1 MKKYCLLI
9 CATVIAVLNGLLLL
23 PSAHEYATLIEAVA
37 LVLMLVLLTVLLTI
51 FTGGKAEPKTPSM
64 ASVVPPPATVPPTAP
79 ASNQAEAEIV
89 AFFALLQEKGR
100 FVDFLMDDV
109 TAYDDAQVGAA
120 ARVVHQGCRE
130 VLREH
135 FKITPVSDA
144 AEGSPVTVPAGFEP
158 DEYRLVGKIS
168 AQPPF
173 TGTLI
178 HKGWKTEFVKLPRTI
193 KTSGGRLPGIAPAE
207 VELK

>member
-1 MKKYCLLI
+1 MREHATPVAATSLALALLLI
-9 CATVIAVLNGLLLL
+9 VLALFTDAK
-23 PSAHEYATLIEAVA
+23 SAPKMPPAPAAVA
-37 LVLMLVLLTVLLTI
+37 
-51 FTGGKAEPKTPSM
+51 
-64 ASVVPPPATVPPTAP
+64 PPAP
-79 ASNQAEAEIV
+79 AENQAEAEVV

-135 FKITPVSDA
+135 FRITPVSDA
-144 AEGSPVTVPAGFEP
+144 AEGSRVTVPAGYAP
-158 DEYRLVGKIS
+158 DEYRLLGKIS
-168 AQPPF
+168 GEPPF
-173 TGTLI
+173 SGTLV
-178 HKGWKTEFVKLPRTI
+178 HKGWKTESVRLPRII
-193 KTSGGRLPGIAPAE
+193 KGGTRLPGIAPAE

>member
-1 MKKYCLLI
+1 MKNCLLI
-9 CATVIAVLNGLLLL
+9 CAAFVAALNALLLV
-23 PSAHEYATLIEAVA
+23 PAMREHATPITAIA
-37 LVLMLVLLTVLLTI
+37 LVLALATI
-51 FTGGKAEPKTPSM
+51 ACALATGASPVGKVEEKTSPAPAPVAPPSV
-64 ASVVPPPATVPPTAP
+64 APPAP
-79 ASNQAEAEIV
+79 AANQAEAEVV

-144 AEGSPVTVPAGFEP
+144 AEGSRVTAPAGYAP
-158 DEYRLVGKIS
+158 DEYRLLGKIS
-168 AQPPF
+168 GEPPF
-173 TGTLI
+173 SGTLI
-178 HKGWKTEFVKLPRTI
+178 HKGWKTEFVKLPRII
-193 KTSGGRLPGIAPAE
+193 KTDDRRLPGIAPAE

>member
-1 MKKYCLLI
+1 MKYCLLI
-9 CATVIAVLNGLLLL
+9 CAAIVAALNALLLV
-23 PSAHEYATLIEAVA
+23 PAMHGHATPIVATSLVLALAVA
-37 LVLMLVLLTVLLTI
+37 ALAFLT
-51 FTGGKAEPKTPSM
+51 A
-64 ASVVPPPATVPPTAP
+64 ASADAKDASPISPAPVAVAPPAP
-79 ASNQAEAEIV
+79 AANQAEAEVV

-144 AEGSPVTVPAGFEP
+144 AEGSRVTVPAGYAP
-158 DEYRLVGKIS
+158 DEYRLLGKIS
-168 AQPPF
+168 GEPPF
-173 TGTLI
+173 SGTLV
-178 HKGWKTEFVKLPRTI
+178 HKGWKTESVKLPRII
-193 KTSGGRLPGIAPAE
+193 KTDARRLPGIAPAE

>member
-1 MKKYCLLI
+1 MKYSLLI
-9 CATVIAVLNGLLLL
+9 CAAIVATLNALLLV
-23 PSAHEYATLIEAVA
+23 PAMREYATPLAA
-37 LVLMLVLLTVLLTI
+37 AALMLALAIVMLALFGSAKDT
-51 FTGGKAEPKTPSM
+51 PKLPSP
-64 ASVVPPPATVPPTAP
+64 ASVLPPASAV
-79 ASNQAEAEIV
+79 NQADAEVV

-144 AEGSPVTVPAGFEP
+144 AEGSRVTVPAGYAP
-158 DEYRLVGKIS
+158 DEYRLLGKVCGE
-168 AQPPF
+168 PPF
-173 TGTLI
+173 SGTLV
-178 HKGWKTEFVKLPRTI
+178 HKGWKTETVKLPRII
-193 KTSGGRLPGIAPAE
+193 KTDARRLPGIAPAE

>member
-1 MKKYCLLI
+1 MKNSLLI
-9 CATVIAVLNGLLLL
+9 CAAIVAALNALLLVPAMREHAVPIAAISL
-23 PSAHEYATLIEAVA
+23 VLALLVAALAFLTGSKGASPPAPVAVA
-37 LVLMLVLLTVLLTI
+37 
-51 FTGGKAEPKTPSM
+51 
-64 ASVVPPPATVPPTAP
+64 PPAP
-79 ASNQAEAEIV
+79 AENQAEAEVV

-144 AEGSPVTVPAGFEP
+144 AEGSRVTVPAGYAP
-158 DEYRLVGKIS
+158 DEYRLLGKLS
-168 AQPPF
+168 GEPPF
-173 TGTLI
+173 SGTLV
-178 HKGWKTEFVKLPRTI
+178 HKGWKTESVRLPRII
-193 KTSGGRLPGIAPAE
+193 KGGARLPGIAPAE